1 MVKGATTKIAET
13 ETKMSETAETVETTE
28 EQVIDNTVAG
38 NIDNILGD
46 LKEFY
51 DNFVSQYKDLTKKI
65 KSVRKDVTK
74 LEKKRSKRKGS
85 SNSGIQKK
93 VPISD
98 ELREFLGLEEGTL
111 IARTEVNTL
120 MSKYIK
126 ENGLQDPTNGQKLI
140 LDSNDAG
147 RKLKD
152 LLRPEDD
159 VVLTYFKMQ
168 TYLKR
173 HYPDVTTTTTK
184 DTPETTPP
192 KDTPATT
199 PTEEPS
205 KERTKRRVARVR
217 RSLKEVESS

>member
-1 MVKGATTKIAET
+1 MAKGAKT
-13 ETKMSETAETVETTE
+13 ETTE
-28 EQVIDNTVAG
+28 SNMTEIEEDTTVVQTEDTTVAG
-38 NIDNILGD
+38 NIDNILTD
-46 LKEFY
+46 LKDLY
-51 DNFVSQYKDLTKKI
+51 DNFVINYKDLTKKI
-65 KSVRKDVTK
+65 KQVRKEVTK

-126 ENGLQDPTNGQKLI
+126 ENGLQDPTNGQRLI
-140 LDSNDAG
+140 LDNNDAG
-147 RKLKD
+147 RKLND
-152 LLRPEDD
+152 LLRPEDG

-173 HYPDVTTTTTK
+173 HYPDVGTTTT
-184 DTPETTPP
+184 ETP
-192 KDTPATT
+192 KDTPKET
-199 PTEEPS
+199 PTEAP